1 MSLIRQIN
9 IEDDIGY
16 LWPFM
21 PSTDNNPLF
30 YKLMIDGFF
39 FIFTN
44 FVEYNIDNYLK
55 LPGANLFTY
64 NSDNK
69 YSYITTDTILT
80 EQSKWFWDKVFSATS
95 NISTENWEY
104 YYSELLYEETITE
117 GSTTT
122 TYKYIDFN
130 ACKVTKYQ
138 DENFIAAI
146 GGII

>member
-44 FVEYNIDNYLK
+44 FVEYSSNNYLK
-55 LPGANLFTY
+55 LPGAKSFTY
-64 NSDNK
+64 KRDN
-69 YSYITTDTILT
+69 YNYITTDTILT
-80 EQSKWFWDKVFSATS
+80 EQSKWFWDKVFIATS
-95 NISTENWEY
+95 KIYTEDWEY
-104 YYSELLYEETITE
+104 YYSKLLYEETITE

-130 ACKVTKYQ
+130 ACIVDKYQ
-138 DENFIAAI
+138 GENFIAAI

>member
-44 FVEYNIDNYLK
+44 FVEYSSNNYLK
-55 LPGANLFTY
+55 LPGANSFTY
-64 NSDNK
+64 SSDNN

-80 EQSKWFWDKVFSATS
+80 EQSKWFWDKVFIATS
-95 NISTENWEY
+95 KMSTGDWEH
-104 YYSELLYEETITE
+104 YYSKLLYEEIAN
-117 GSTTT
+117 GSI
-122 TYKYIDFN
+122 YNYIDFN
-130 ACKVTKYQ
+130 AEVVDNY
-138 DENFIAAI
+138 ENDHFIAAV

>member
-44 FVEYNIDNYLK
+44 FVEYPVDRYIK
-55 LPGANLFTY
+55 LPGANSFTY
-64 NSDNK
+64 SSDN

-95 NISTENWEY
+95 KISTKDWEY
-104 YYSELLYEETITE
+104 YYSELLYED
-117 GSTTT
+117 STT
-122 TYKYIDFN
+122 TYKYINFN
-130 ACKVTKYQ
+130 DCTVTKYQ